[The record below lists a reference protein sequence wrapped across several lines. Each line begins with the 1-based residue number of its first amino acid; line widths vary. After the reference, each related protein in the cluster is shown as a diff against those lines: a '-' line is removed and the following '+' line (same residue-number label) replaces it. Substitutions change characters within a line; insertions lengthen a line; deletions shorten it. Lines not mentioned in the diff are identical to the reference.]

1 MNGSMYWMLALA
13 LALGFALRFVI
24 VYLRTKQ
31 DYIETETEMMIY
43 AHAPEL
49 ISHAEQAYASVEKSG
64 EQKMQMCIDEL
75 LPMIPD
81 AVAGLFTGDVIRKI
95 VQTVFD
101 SMMDF
106 ANQAV
111 DQAAKNLAQKSVTA
125 RKSKNSSS
133 KQKPKEVPVA

>member
-13 LALGFALRFVI
+13 IALGFALRFVI
-24 VYLRTKQ
+24 VYLRAKQ

-43 AHAPEL
+43 QHAPEL
-49 ISHAEQAYASVEKSG
+49 IAQAEQAYASVEKSG
-64 EQKMQMCIDEL
+64 EQKMQMCIDSL

-81 AVAGLFTGDVIRKI
+81 AVAGLFTGDIIRSI

-111 DQAAKNLAQKSVTA
+111 DQAAKNLAQKSVTT
-125 RKSKNSSS
+125 RKSKAKASEQAAE
-133 KQKPKEVPVA
+133 KVPIA